1 MEEIEKLNS
10 RVYELEQEL
19 GENKRV
25 MESVYEDNVALIE
38 IKKEYERKFK
48 VTEEQNIK
56 LHSEVY
62 RVICENE
69 RLRKREGGEEE
80 GSPVKERDRER
91 EEGESGRLRK
101 KISGGSSGNGNS
113 MKNSLHEVKL
123 V

>member
-91 EEGESGRLRK
+91 EEGENGRLRK
-101 KISGGSSGNGNS
+101 KVSGSSGNS
-113 MKNSLHEVKL
+113 MKNSLNEVKL